1 MTVQGVNDGP
11 VAVSNVSTVQE
22 NGEILNGTEQSVLNN
37 DVDIEGDAIAVV
49 GLRSGGLLSNDGLE
63 GVVGEGLEGVYGTLT
78 LNADGSYSYSASA
91 SAVEALAA
99 GAVEQDIFTYQ
110 ISDGDKTSSAELI
123 ISVEGLNDGPV
134 ASNNVRTIRENG
146 EIVLDSES
154 NVLNSALDADGDPLT
169 ITGVR
174 SGGIAATNGVA
185 GVLGEELVGS
195 YGTLTLNADGSYG
208 YSANAAA
215 VESLTAGEIV
225 QDTFTY
231 TITDGND
238 SSSAELIF
246 RVEGVNDG
254 PVATSN
260 LSNVSENGNIYLD
273 AQQNVLNNDSD
284 VEGDI
289 LTVTAL
295 RTGRVADTDGAEGVV
310 GEELQGLYGTLTLGL
325 NGDYSYSASA
335 ASVESLSNGESV
347 QDIFTYTITDGD
359 QTSNAELIVTVQG
372 VNDSPVAASN
382 IALVPASGEIVIEAA
397 QGVLIDDTDVEGDAL
412 SVSQYR
418 TGRLSEADAN
428 QNASGEAL
436 VGNHGTLTLN
446 ADGSYSYSATAAALD
461 AVASGASLKD
471 TFTYTVTDGEQTSRA
486 ELIVAIQSSGSPVA
500 TGNIDAVPENG
511 VIQLALG
518 RNVLLDDQDP
528 EGDPLSIEAIRTG
541 DVTATDG
548 AAGTLGEGLAGT
560 YGTLTMNADGSY
572 SYSASASAVEALA
585 AGSSVLDTFT
595 YTVTDGAQTSSAEL
609 VITVEGVNDGPVAV
623 SNTNVVLENDDVVST
638 TAQNVLL
645 DDTDVD
651 AGDTLA
657 VSALRTGGVSD
668 ANGTSGTVGEG
679 LLGTYGTLTLN
690 ADGSYSYAATASAV
704 EALAAGTTAI
714 DTFTYTITDGE
725 QTSSAELAITV
736 QGVND
741 APVAVADADSV
752 PENGEIEVSSALGV
766 LADDTDIDVD
776 DTLAVSALRTGDVTA
791 TDGAAGTLG
800 EGLAGTYGTLTM
812 NADGSYSYSASASA
826 VEALAA
832 GSSVLDTFTYT
843 VTDGAQTSSAELVI
857 TVEGVNDGPVAVS
870 NTNVVLENDDVVS
883 TTAQNVL
890 LDDTDVDAGDTLA
903 VSALRTGG
911 VSDANGTSGT
921 VGEGLLGTYGTLTLN
936 ADGSYSYAATASA
949 VEALAAGTTAIDT
962 FTYTITDGE
971 QTSSAELAITVQ
983 GVNDPAVLD
992 LQASDVSVTRDAQF
1006 DATGSGQIL
1015 ITDPDASEA
1024 VLSSA
1029 TANFGTI
1036 TVDGEGTWIY
1046 TLDSAAEE
1054 IQSLAL
1060 GDTRTDTITFTS
1072 TDGSVSST
1080 SITIYTA
1087 NLPATLTLSGVE
1099 GALTLTAGDLA
1110 NSSISGTVTITDNEG
1125 AFLLPIVSSYG
1136 AATES
1141 EGQWTYILANSS
1153 VAVLGLDAGESATD
1167 IISFQSSDAQDI
1179 NQDGSILDLDT
1190 NADGNLDVIEGRQD
1204 VSVLILGVNDA
1215 PVLTSQTIAADQN
1228 DVALQ
1233 ASQILFAQSDD
1244 PDNADGSVTDTLL
1257 LVGARTG
1264 GLSAADGVEGT
1275 LDSGSGDIILNG
1287 NYGTLTLGSDGSYNY
1302 VSDDSAQDLALENA
1316 GSIQDVFTFRVSDG
1330 SVVSEAELTFDID
1343 NVAPLSVAGNIVY
1356 EVLSL
1361 TAPQLSILYTDFDA
1375 LTLTQDSALVSNL
1388 PSGIAV
1394 SSTVSASGAELS
1406 LSGNPA
1412 SSTIS
1417 FSGDAITSVNGDY
1430 LLESTVTDGD
1440 NPNLVDRFVVALRS
1454 DPLLQAD
1461 GAIFEYVPGEVDY
1474 AAVYV
1479 DPTTTGTVLLN
1490 LWEPQETGDRIAV
1503 LRDPALSNDTAL
1515 TLVVYASNGAILEVQ
1530 GAQAVNLQYSPGAD
1544 VITLTGSISGLTF
1557 TGVGASDTLI
1567 NQTLI
1572 LASPGTLA
1580 LSLQNEGTLQLTSSG
1595 SGTNLSFDN
1604 ALDGVVGETLG
1615 SELSFG
1621 PTTQSQT
1628 GAILL
1633 TPDNDPAA
1641 PYLVLAS
1648 LASEGQISVS
1658 GYSGSSISQP
1668 SLLEIS
1674 SAGAPT
1680 AMSQTAGATALITSG
1695 ARLTAG
1701 ALNNAG
1707 VITLRYDLHD
1717 QGSDT
1722 GIASG
1727 VGAGAAGHL
1736 QVTGAYAES
1745 GLLISDARSANG
1757 SSGLLADDNEVSVG
1771 SMLLTGEIKL
1781 DANLL
1786 FSNTAQT
1793 LDWREGTVS
1802 FAPDVDLRIAGGTL
1816 TLGTNSVVTGYGRI
1830 VFGSEILPDQSA
1842 GITLAIDGPLETR
1855 QFEADF
1861 DFSGAAVSI
1870 NAVNVSDVLTLSASD
1885 ALQFDNETVS
1895 ARLQIDGSLIV
1906 VDGAVALTG
1915 QTSVSASGDVL
1926 LEGDAS
1932 LSTTVQLSATQLLTN
1947 QGQIEISITA
1957 PEQGVFSVSPTV
1969 TSAIWAGGVATMT
1982 TSGAHGLTTGD
1993 TIVVAGVSL
2002 SGYDYSGVVTVVDS
2016 TSFTYNLA
2024 VDPGG
2029 PATGGVIQTFANVLV
2044 LEGGLVNSGSFTVT
2058 QVGAG
2063 DMDASVYSHESVLI
2077 KGNLTNNTDGIFTF
2091 SDGNISVEGDISNAG
2106 IIVIDSEAYV
2116 AGSNGTGASVTLGG
2130 DLILASSSQLHLEI
2144 QDDGLFYG
2152 LGFSYAGDGII
2163 RGADS
2168 NPADLGTLVLSFD
2181 DSSDMDTS
2189 RDSKIINLG
2198 YSDIFS
2204 AGSHFNAVSANL
2216 SAGYSV
2222 TLQSNTYGTDT
2233 SRQTVSV
2240 VVADDMDFE
2249 STKAGDLSDALNWTE
2264 VYPTS
2269 DIRDISWSD
2278 ASGSGLA
2285 TLVTQGAHGLTT
2297 GDEVYI
2303 SGSSTGF
2310 DQLSAVV
2317 TVVNATTFTYAL
2329 ASNPGSYAGGGSVTD
2344 YSYSAIA
2351 VSSATYDSGTGLAT
2365 VVTASPHGLQT
2376 GNNVSISGVT
2386 PFEYDYSGV
2395 VTVINAT
2402 TLTYAPTSPPA
2413 SDWISGG
2420 QAYAYGNPPGI
2431 DDDVRIIHDLTLAAG
2446 SSISLNSLSLEV
2458 EQVIGTSTTTT
2469 NIGTLQTL
2477 SDGAS
2482 ATTSTTLISLNDQS
2496 TVAKDAS
2503 LLIGNLGSND
2513 AVNLALGGTLTVN
2526 GLLDVSQN
2534 TSINRI
2540 ADSTGSLVVS
2550 ESGTAYVQ
2558 GGVNLNV
2565 DLSVERGGTLSWSS
2579 LYNATGAIEGTGSV
2593 TNAGDLQI
2601 SPFDKTLTLGV
2612 DLTNFGELDLRFGST
2627 STGAI
2632 SLTADAAVTLVNDG
2646 QLVASSFSSA
2656 GALVLN
2662 NNTLDSRDGELLLF
2676 VDPGSSTNTYSMT
2689 LTGGASAA
2697 SPGILMLEDT
2707 VFAAS
2712 ARTVTI
2718 SAQETSTDNFTIK
2731 IRTSEALSGFTP
2743 PSSTAESASISW
2755 NSPVVNQ
2762 DGSVEYEG
2770 TFERTPGT
2778 PVTVTVSD
2786 STYGAGYYGAALNI
2800 DAAGTIST
2808 SSNATGAA
2816 TLNLAGHLELRLT
2829 DDVDF
2834 EDLNGN
2840 HSLTLDGSSAG
2851 SILLSNGGTETA
2863 VWANSETVRFNN
2875 LTVDTGVILANA
2887 PIDALSPEIAV
2898 TEITGV
2904 SVITG
2909 DFYNL
2914 SNGPD
2919 SSIASRLYVQ
2929 GSLTFNGNVIQEAGA
2944 SIFIGSLENSASS
2957 VATSLAFAN
2966 DFSNAGNVTVG
2977 FAGGSEAHTIVVGS
2991 SATAGT
2997 FHNSGGFAASSF
3009 SGTTTL
3015 DALLNNTGDL
3025 LIQSQFVLDATAGG
3039 NHVSSGVV
3047 SLEGVNAGLT
3057 LGGTGG
3063 ADVFT
3068 VLSTGYLV
3076 TSNSGLG
3083 IEVMVSPGSS
3093 LEIDGHLG
3101 IGDTVLS
3108 SEPGNVSL
3116 ATGIDDLTITTE
3128 NEVTIG
3134 GSAVVA
3140 MDVTFGA
3147 SNLNDALTVTT
3158 ATTGGVLRLSGG
3170 RLALSSVY
3178 SSAGGV
3184 VTMIAASSILGSFD
3198 TVDGLILDDGAS
3210 RTVADIDQLASTI
3223 TLTPLSDSTVLQ
3235 EGSASGDAFD
3245 FSVSSTMSH
3254 YLGAGGDDLIT
3265 GMGFGDTAYGEAGND
3280 TFVLDASSVRRVDGG
3295 AGLDRIVLPGNETTF
3310 DFTAGWLG
3318 HTFERIELLSMDD
3331 ALSQTLVIDAKGIKS
3346 IVDGQS
3352 DLLDGDVGLTID
3364 GNAGD
3369 VINLNGDFE
3378 FVEDRYLLTHNASV
3392 SGSTTTLDYQP
3403 ELYTGVS
3410 DGSVSLFFDQAV
3422 TVNVSH
3428 SSGGVSRYGDETSN
3442 TLTGTNI
3449 AGESLV
3455 GRAGDDVL
3463 DGKSGADRQLGG
3475 DGNDT
3480 MVFDSADTQTD
3491 GGNGVDTLLIS
3502 GNIDFSQLTNA
3513 TTNIEQLDSAG
3524 NGTAD
3529 IMTLSFSDVFDLVG
3543 DNSLAAF
3550 VTDHAGHSEHKV
3562 LVVNGDNEDTLIIE
3576 GVDVRDTTPVSS
3588 GIDLFGDGKLYAL
3601 FQDTTLGVDIY
3612 VLSSLLEDSEASGAD
3627 SNSPVMG
3634 SASVAADLYEIPQDN
3649 FGGL

>member
-1 MTVQGVNDGP
+1 M
-11 VAVSNVSTVQE
+11 
-22 NGEILNGTEQSVLNN
+22 
-37 DVDIEGDAIAVV
+37 
-49 GLRSGGLLSNDGLE
+49 
-63 GVVGEGLEGVYGTLT
+63 
-78 LNADGSYSYSASA
+78 
-91 SAVEALAA
+91 
-99 GAVEQDIFTYQ
+99 
-110 ISDGDKTSSAELI
+110 
-123 ISVEGLNDGPV
+123 
-134 ASNNVRTIRENG
+134 
-146 EIVLDSES
+146 
-154 NVLNSALDADGDPLT
+154 
-169 ITGVR
+169 
-174 SGGIAATNGVA
+174 
-185 GVLGEELVGS
+185 
-195 YGTLTLNADGSYG
+195 
-208 YSANAAA
+208 
-215 VESLTAGEIV
+215 
-225 QDTFTY
+225 
-231 TITDGND
+231 
-238 SSSAELIF
+238 
-246 RVEGVNDG
+246 
-254 PVATSN
+254 
-260 LSNVSENGNIYLD
+260 
-273 AQQNVLNNDSD
+273 
-284 VEGDI
+284 
-289 LTVTAL
+289 
-295 RTGRVADTDGAEGVV
+295 
-310 GEELQGLYGTLTLGL
+310 
-325 NGDYSYSASA
+325 
-335 ASVESLSNGESV
+335 
-347 QDIFTYTITDGD
+347 
-359 QTSNAELIVTVQG
+359 
-372 VNDSPVAASN
+372 
-382 IALVPASGEIVIEAA
+382 
-397 QGVLIDDTDVEGDAL
+397 
-412 SVSQYR
+412 
-418 TGRLSEADAN
+418 
-428 QNASGEAL
+428 
-436 VGNHGTLTLN
+436 
-446 ADGSYSYSATAAALD
+446 
-461 AVASGASLKD
+461 
-471 TFTYTVTDGEQTSRA
+471 
-486 ELIVAIQSSGSPVA
+486 
-500 TGNIDAVPENG
+500 
-511 VIQLALG
+511 
-518 RNVLLDDQDP
+518 
-528 EGDPLSIEAIRTG
+528 
-541 DVTATDG
+541 
-548 AAGTLGEGLAGT
+548 
-560 YGTLTMNADGSY
+560 
-572 SYSASASAVEALA
+572 
-585 AGSSVLDTFT
+585 
-595 YTVTDGAQTSSAEL
+595 
-609 VITVEGVNDGPVAV
+609 
-623 SNTNVVLENDDVVST
+623 
-638 TAQNVLL
+638 
-645 DDTDVD
+645 
-651 AGDTLA
+651 
-657 VSALRTGGVSD
+657 
-668 ANGTSGTVGEG
+668 
-679 LLGTYGTLTLN
+679 
-690 ADGSYSYAATASAV
+690 
-704 EALAAGTTAI
+704 
-714 DTFTYTITDGE
+714 
-725 QTSSAELAITV
+725 
-736 QGVND
+736 
-741 APVAVADADSV
+741 
-752 PENGEIEVSSALGV
+752 
-766 LADDTDIDVD
+766 
-776 DTLAVSALRTGDVTA
+776 
-791 TDGAAGTLG
+791 
-800 EGLAGTYGTLTM
+800 
-812 NADGSYSYSASASA
+812 
-826 VEALAA
+826 
-832 GSSVLDTFTYT
+832 
-843 VTDGAQTSSAELVI
+843 
-857 TVEGVNDGPVAVS
+857 
-870 NTNVVLENDDVVS
+870 
-883 TTAQNVL
+883 
-890 LDDTDVDAGDTLA
+890 
-903 VSALRTGG
+903 
-911 VSDANGTSGT
+911 
-921 VGEGLLGTYGTLTLN
+921 
-936 ADGSYSYAATASA
+936 
-949 VEALAAGTTAIDT
+949 
-962 FTYTITDGE
+962 
-971 QTSSAELAITVQ
+971 TVQ

-1054 IQSLAL
+1054 IQSLSV

-1125 AFLLPIVSSYG
+1125 AFLLPIVASYG

-2016 TSFTYNLA
+2016 TNFTYNLA

-3083 IEVMVSPGSS
+3083 IEVMVAPGSS

-3449 AGESLV
+3449 AGETLV